1 MTRVYFL
8 RHGKAENRLEWRGDD
23 AARPLTPA
31 GEEAIRREA
40 KVLAELDLGLDVI
53 VTSPLAR
60 ARRTAE
66 IVADELG
73 LRGRLVEDERL
84 AHGFDVRRLEQVL
97 AAHGPAGAIMVVGHE
112 PELSAAVAELIGGGE
127 IVMKKGGL
135 ARVDVTTP
143 VAGGGELVWLLT
155 PPLLGSR

>member
-1 MTRVYFL
+1 MKVYFL
-8 RHGKAENRLEWRGDD
+8 RHGKAANRAEWAGRDD
-23 AARPLTPA
+23 DRPLTPE
-31 GEEAIRREA
+31 GEEAMRREA
-40 KVLAELDLGLDVI
+40 TALRAMELAPDVI

-66 IVADELG
+66 IVADGLG
-73 LRGRLVEDERL
+73 LRGCLVEDERL

-97 AAHGPAGAIMVVGHE
+97 AAHGPADAVMVVGHE
-112 PELSAAVAELIGGGE
+112 PDFSAAVAELIGGGE

-135 ARVDVTTP
+135 ARVDVTAP

>member
-1 MTRVYFL
+1 MKVYFL
-8 RHGKAENRLEWRGDD
+8 RHGKAESRSDWQGDD
-23 AARPLTPA
+23 ARRPLRPE
-31 GEEAIRREA
+31 GEDELRREA
-40 KVLAELDLGLDVI
+40 KTLRAMDLGLDVI

-66 IVADELG
+66 LVADQLG
-73 LRGRLVEDERL
+73 MRERLVEDERL

-97 AAHGPAGAIMVVGHE
+97 AAHAPAEAVMVVGHE
-112 PELSAAVAELIGGGE
+112 PDFSATISELVGGGE

-135 ARVDVTTP
+135 ARVDVSAP

-155 PPLLGSR
+155 PSLLGGR

>member
-1 MTRVYFL
+1 MKVYFL
-8 RHGKAENRLEWRGDD
+8 RHGKADRSQWDGADD
-23 AARPLTPA
+23 VRPLTA
-31 GEEAIRREA
+31 EGEEAMRREA
-40 KVLAELDLGLDVI
+40 KALRALGLAPDVI

-66 IVADELG
+66 LAAEGLG
-73 LRGRLVEDERL
+73 LSERVVVDDRL
-84 AHGFDVRRLEQVL
+84 APGFDVRRLEQVL
-97 AAHGPAGAIMVVGHE
+97 AAHGPAGEVMVVGHE
-112 PELSAAVAELIGGGE
+112 PDFSATVAELIGGGD

-135 ARVDVTTP
+135 ARVDVTAP